1 MRRNPGYD
9 RGLVDT
15 WSKPAD
21 MDAVLDNCQPDQ
33 WRAAGWEVTRE
44 ASPTCQRS
52 GHCLVEVH
60 VGVEI
65 GQMCGRCG
73 RVVLTGRIDERLA
86 KYAASRQQLKEV
98 S

>member
-1 MRRNPGYD
+1 MTGKPGYD
-9 RGLVDT
+9 RGSIDSR
-15 WSKPAD
+15 WMKNPD
-21 MDAVLDNCQPDQ
+21 MEEVLARCQPEQ
-33 WRAAGWEVTRE
+33 WKAAGW
-44 ASPTCQRS
+44 AIIDGPACQRS

-73 RVVLTGRIDERLA
+73 RVYLTGRIDERLA